1 MQEIL
6 TLCVRA
12 IRPEAPE
19 VATYFLEST
28 DGQAV
33 SYRAGQFLTLLFDF
47 QGHEVRRSYSLSSAP
62 GVDAELAITVK
73 RIVNGE
79 VSRYLFD
86 HLHVGDTLRAL
97 PPSGRFVLDEETT
110 GDLLLI
116 AAGSG
121 ITPLFSILKSVL
133 ATQPSR
139 PVILIYA
146 SRDDRNTI
154 FLNEIN
160 ALADRHPA
168 RLTVLYQRSAE
179 GQRLNNQRLER
190 LVLNHLRGPRAKQER
205 LATRGYLCGPE
216 EFMRMARITLLFMG
230 FHADQIRREQFVI
243 EAPPAPPVPTLS
255 TPSRV
260 TLLFREKTHILDVP
274 AGEYLLTAA
283 LAAGIPLPYSC
294 RGGRCSACAARCT
307 AGRVAMRINDV
318 LTARDLA
325 EGWVLTCTGYAE
337 SEAVTLEV

>member
-1 MQEIL
+1 MKQEIL
-6 TLCVRA
+6 TLRVRA

-19 VATYFLEST
+19 VVTYFLEPT
-28 DGQAV
+28 DGQPV

-47 QGHEVRRSYSLSSAP
+47 RGHEVRRSYSLSSAP

-73 RIVNGE
+73 RITNGE
-79 VSRYLFD
+79 VSRYLLD
-86 HLHVGDTLRAL
+86 RLRVGDILRAL
-97 PPSGRFVLDEETT
+97 PPTGRFVLDDETT
-110 GDLLLI
+110 DDLLLI

-121 ITPLFSILKSVL
+121 ITPVFSILKSVL
-133 ATQPSR
+133 TTQPARS
-139 PVILIYA
+139 VTLIYA
-146 SRDDRNTI
+146 SRDAQNTI
-154 FLNEIN
+154 FFDEIN
-160 ALADRHPA
+160 ALVAQHSD

-190 LVLNHLRGPRAKQER
+190 LVTRHLRGPRAT
-205 LATRGYLCGPE
+205 AHGYLCGPE
-216 EFMRMARITLLFMG
+216 EFMRMARITLLFLG
-230 FHADQIRREQFVI
+230 FQADQIRQEQFVI
-243 EAPPAPPVPTLS
+243 EAPPAPPVPTRS

-260 TLLFREKTHILDVP
+260 TLFFREKTHVLDVP

-307 AGRVAMRINDV
+307 AGRVALRINDV